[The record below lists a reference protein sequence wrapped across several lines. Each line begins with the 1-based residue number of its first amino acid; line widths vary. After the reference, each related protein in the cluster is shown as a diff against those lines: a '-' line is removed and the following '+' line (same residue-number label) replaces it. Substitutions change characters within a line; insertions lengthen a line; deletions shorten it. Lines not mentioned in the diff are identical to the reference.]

1 MAMDPSIQSMAEP
14 LIKEQKPNSNPLD
27 LFRHCPDYAIIFDP
41 QWTVLYANPSFVERF
56 SPGGKLEGRNLLE
69 LLDDASIIRMRDLQS
84 FLLQGSRHT
93 ELHHLTP
100 DGKVATLNYTF
111 FPLAESFFGQ
121 PVIGGIARE
130 RSADLASLL
139 EIINLNLELERKQK
153 ELSEA
158 NLRLEQVAATDQ
170 NTTLYNRY
178 YFFQVAQHVWE
189 EYKRYR
195 RPATLMMLDLDN
207 FKEINDTYGHLYGDY
222 VLRET
227 AGRLKSRTRRV
238 DILARYGGE
247 EFVLLA
253 PNTDTETGLLL
264 AERLRSAVAAG
275 SFVQGKN
282 EAHVTISIGV
292 SSTEL
297 QEFGS
302 FQDLLESSDQALY
315 SAKRS
320 GKNCVYEYGRGMVP
334 RSNDKD

>member
-1 MAMDPSIQSMAEP
+1 MA
-14 LIKEQKPNSNPLD
+14 KPQRTANPAAPAPLD
-27 LFRHCPDYAIIFDP
+27 FFRQCPDYAIIFDS
-41 QWTVLYANPSFVERF
+41 QWTILYANPSFTQRF
-56 SPGGKLEGRNLLE
+56 SPAEKAEGRNLLE

-84 FLLQGSRHT
+84 FLMEGSRHT

-100 DGKVATLNYTF
+100 DGQVVTLNYSF
-111 FPLAESFFGQ
+111 FPLAHGLLGQ
-121 PVIGGIARE
+121 PAIGGIARE

-153 ELSEA
+153 ELSDA

-170 NTTLYNRY
+170 ITTLYNRY

-189 EYKRYR
+189 EYRRYR

-207 FKEINDTYGHLYGDY
+207 FKEINDGYGHVFGDY

-264 AERLRSAVAAG
+264 AERLRAAVAGGAYEQARHQ
-275 SFVQGKN
+275 VN
-282 EAHVTISIGV
+282 VTVSIGV

-297 QEFGS
+297 QEFSS
-302 FQDLLESSDQALY
+302 FQELLEAADQALY

-320 GKNCVYEYGRGMVP
+320 GKNCVYEYGRGRMP
-334 RSNDKD
+334 SSS

>member
-1 MAMDPSIQSMAEP
+1 MSKP
-14 LIKEQKPNSNPLD
+14 LLTESKAARGPLD
-27 LFRHCPDYAIIFDP
+27 FFRHCPDFAVIFDN
-41 QWTVLYANPSFVERF
+41 QWTILYANPSFTERF
-56 SPGGKLEGRNLLE
+56 SPSGSLEGHSLLD
-69 LLDDASIIRMRDLQS
+69 LLDDASIIRVRDLQA
-84 FLLQGSRHT
+84 FLLEGSRHT

-100 DGKVATLNYTF
+100 DGKVVTLNYTF
-111 FPLAESFFGQ
+111 FPLAENYFGH
-121 PVIGGIARE
+121 PAIGGIARE
-130 RSADLASLL
+130 RSADLATLL

-170 NTTLYNRY
+170 TTTLYNRY
-178 YFFQVAQHVWE
+178 YFFQVAQHIWE

-195 RPATLMMLDLDN
+195 RPATLIMLDLDN
-207 FKEINDTYGHLYGDY
+207 FKDINDGFGHIFGDF

-253 PNTDTETGLLL
+253 PNTDTETGLVL
-264 AERLRSAVAAG
+264 AERLRAAVAAAAYE
-275 SFVQGKN
+275 QGKN
-282 EAHVTISIGV
+282 SINVTVSVGV

-297 QEFGS
+297 QDFAS

-334 RSNDKD
+334 RST

>member
-1 MAMDPSIQSMAEP
+1 MAEP
-14 LIKEQKPNSNPLD
+14 LTTATKAEPSPLSI
-27 LFRHCPDYAIIFDP
+27 FQHCPDYAVIFDT
-41 QWTVLYANPSFVERF
+41 QWTVLYANPSFLERF
-56 SPGGKLEGRNLLE
+56 STGEKIEGRNLLE
-69 LLDDASIIRMRDLQS
+69 LLDDVSIIRMRDLQG

-100 DGKVATLNYTF
+100 DGKVVTLNYTF
-111 FPLAESFFGQ
+111 FPLSETFFGQ

-158 NLRLEQVAATDQ
+158 NSRLEKVAATDQ
-170 NTTLYNRY
+170 STSLYNRY

-207 FKEINDTYGHLYGDY
+207 FKEINDTRGHLFGDY
-222 VLRET
+222 VLKET
-227 AGRLKSRTRRV
+227 ASRLKSRTRRV
-238 DILARYGGE
+238 DILARFGGE

-253 PNTDTETGLLL
+253 PNTDTETGLVL
-264 AERLRSAVAAG
+264 AERLRAVVADG
-275 SFVQGKN
+275 PFVEGKN
-282 EAHVTISIGV
+282 NVTVTISIGV

-297 QEFGS
+297 QEFNE
-302 FQDLLESSDQALY
+302 FQDLLEAGDQALY

-334 RSNDKD
+334 PSS

>member
-1 MAMDPSIQSMAEP
+1 MAEP
-14 LIKEQKPNSNPLD
+14 LLTESKSAPAPLD
-27 LFRHCPDYAIIFDP
+27 FFRHCPDYAIIFDN
-41 QWTVLYANPSFVERF
+41 QWTILYANPSFVERF
-56 SPGGKLEGRNLLE
+56 SPTGNLEGRNLLE
-69 LLDDASIIRMRDLQS
+69 LLDEASIIRMRDLQA
-84 FLLQGSRHT
+84 FLLEGSRHT

-111 FPLAESFFGQ
+111 FPLTENYFGQ
-121 PVIGGIARE
+121 PAVGGIARE

-153 ELSEA
+153 ELSDA

-170 NTTLYNRY
+170 TTTLYNRY
-178 YFFQVAQHVWE
+178 YFFQVAQHIWE

-207 FKEINDTYGHLYGDY
+207 FKEINDTYGHLFGDY

-227 AGRLKSRTRRV
+227 AGRLKARTRRV

-253 PNTDTETGLLL
+253 PNTDTETGLVL
-264 AERLRSAVAAG
+264 AERLRTAVAGAR
-275 SFVQGKN
+275 FEQGKN
-282 EAHVTISIGV
+282 SIQVTVSVGL

-297 QEFGS
+297 QEFSS
-302 FQDLLESSDQALY
+302 FQDLLEASDQALY

-334 RSNDKD
+334 RSS

>member
-1 MAMDPSIQSMAEP
+1 MAEP
-14 LIKEQKPNSNPLD
+14 LTTETKAEANPLSV
-27 LFRHCPDYAIIFDP
+27 FQHCPDYAIIFDT
-41 QWTVLYANPSFVERF
+41 QWTILYANPSFLERF
-56 SPGGKLEGRNLLE
+56 SAGEPVEGRNILE
-69 LLDDASIIRMRDLQS
+69 LLDEVSIIRMRDLQGS
-84 FLLQGSRHT
+84 LLQGSRHT

-100 DGKVATLNYTF
+100 DGKVVTLNYTF
-111 FPLAESFFGQ
+111 FPLSETFFRQ

-158 NLRLEQVAATDQ
+158 NSRLEKVAATDQ
-170 NTTLYNRY
+170 STGLYNRY

-195 RPATLMMLDLDN
+195 RPATVMMLDLDN
-207 FKEINDTYGHLYGDY
+207 FKEVNDTHGHLFGDY
-222 VLRET
+222 VLKET
-227 AGRLKSRTRRV
+227 AGRLKTRTRRV

-253 PNTDTETGLLL
+253 PNTDTETGLVL
-264 AERLRSAVAAG
+264 AERLRSVVADG
-275 SFVQGKN
+275 PFVDGKN
-282 EAHVTISIGV
+282 HINVTISIGV

-297 QEFGS
+297 QEFS
-302 FQDLLESSDQALY
+302 DFQDLLESSDQALY

-334 RSNDKD
+334 PSS